1 MEDLQ
6 TFRTAFNGFNREDV
20 VQYIEELNA
29 RHDSEIC
36 QLNTDMQYLQEKLTQ
51 YEDLAEDA
59 MDEDDIELAQKV
71 EEQAAV
77 LVEQSDRIA
86 ELEQQLAEAKEATQT
101 AEALLEEAEAQNA
114 ELLKQLNAALARQ
127 TGAMNQQEAELNAY
141 RRAERV
147 ERQANERAMQ
157 IHDQVSGVL
166 TGATGKVDEAA
177 AQIAAMTEAAMA
189 QLKQLQLAV
198 TGSKQVL
205 LTTAESLKAIRP
217 NVVEE

>member
-6 TFRTAFNGFNREDV
+6 TFRTAFNGFHREDV
-20 VQYIEELNA
+20 VHYIEELNA
-29 RHDSEIC
+29 RHEAEIS
-36 QLNTDMQYLQEKLTQ
+36 QVNTDMQYLQEKLTQ
-51 YEDLAEDA
+51 YEDLAEEA
-59 MDEDDIELAQKV
+59 MDEDDMELAQKV
-71 EEQAAV
+71 EDQAAV

-86 ELEQQLAEAKEATQT
+86 ALEQQLAEAKEACQT
-101 AEALLEEAEAQNA
+101 AEALLEESEAQNA
-114 ELLKQLNAALARQ
+114 ELLKQLNTALARQ
-127 TGAMNQQEAELNAY
+127 TGAMNQQDAELNAY

-157 IHDQVSGVL
+157 IHDQVNGALSD
-166 TGATGKVDEAA
+166 ATGKVDEAA

-205 LTTAESLKAIRP
+205 LATAESLKAIRP
-217 NVVEE
+217 AVVEE